1 MEVVGNVNL
10 DMVLLLRPLTKVVA
24 VGAQHSSFGAVME
37 KAAAVAGIELIPD
50 PMPAEVVFVRSD
62 QFSFIK
68 QGVPAV
74 FPVSGNDG
82 SAEGRD
88 EVGHWRTGHY
98 HSPNDDMNQNFDWP
112 SGARFTSMAFWATWL
127 AADSRERPSWNPGD
141 FFGSRFGARP

>member
-1 MEVVGNVNL
+1 
-10 DMVLLLRPLTKVVA
+10 
-24 VGAQHSSFGAVME
+24 ME